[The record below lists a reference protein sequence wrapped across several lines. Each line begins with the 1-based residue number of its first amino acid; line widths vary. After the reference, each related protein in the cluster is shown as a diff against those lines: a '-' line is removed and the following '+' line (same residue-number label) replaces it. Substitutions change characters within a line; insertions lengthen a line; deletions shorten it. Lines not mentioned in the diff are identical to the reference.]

1 MKGGGKELARCFYI
15 VAFSGRSVFGKN
27 IYRTYGSE
35 SYIL

>member
-1 MKGGGKELARCFYI
+1 MKGVGKEPARYFCI
-15 VAFSGRSVFGKN
+15 VAFSGRSVFEKN